1 MKWQIPSSL
10 LKHLE
15 LVPRDRPVAV
25 LLRHSVRNRIPA
37 GEVGNDVPIT
47 DDGERLATKLGEMI
61 GSRLRSLRTSPVLR
75 CVQTAQCLNH
85 GAGTYHEL
93 PCDELLGEPGVYV
106 IDGKLAWSNWE
117 RLGHEG
123 VMQHLATSS
132 EVLPGMAH
140 PDVAARRLVRHTLEV
155 MGDEPGLHV
164 FVTHDLVIVATV
176 ARMMGH
182 ALPKEAWPSFLEGA
196 FFWKNDAGVKVVYR
210 EQEGIGYIDGGERR
224 S

>member
-85 GAGTYHEL
+85 GAGTNYVIRH
-93 PCDELLGEPGVYV
+93 DELLGEPGVYV
-106 IDGKLAWSNWE
+106 TDGKIAWSNWE
-117 RLGHEG
+117 QLGHEG
-123 VMQHLATSS
+123 VMEHLATSS
-132 EVLPGMAH
+132 DVLPGMAS
-140 PDVAARRLVRHTLEV
+140 PDAAARRLVRHTLDV
-155 MGDEPGLHV
+155 MGAEPGLHV
-164 FVTHDLVIVATV
+164 FVTHDLVILATV
-176 ARMMGH
+176 ARLL
-182 ALPKEAWPSFLEGA
+182 ARPLPRDEWPFFLEGA
-196 FFWKNDAGVKVVYR
+196 FCWKNDVGVQVAYR
-210 EQEGIGYIDGGERR
+210 EYEWIGDMDGGERT
-224 S
+224 